1 MKIPRY
7 QLATESKNGNSWLR
21 IVVVGSSIIYSSIHL
36 WQFLERYSK
45 AGGDFLGV
53 FPAPTPAKWTGRI
66 NDSFFVD
73 SGSHLHY
80 LSDLISWGH
89 GPLFHLFTLPLFA
102 FKDVATAYEFLI
114 WPTLGFYIVSW
125 LVLSRFC
132 LSDDSKWYMFP
143 AITLISLNFSPA
155 YEALAQRNP
164 EILELLLISIALLLF
179 SQERERLSGVLVGI
193 TAGIKFLPGILVL
206 QFLVTKRRNA
216 IQGSL
221 VTLALIAVVTQ
232 IALGWQNSTTLKYF
246 FTDKDPDFG
255 TTWYEH
261 SLNSAVSGVV
271 LRALSTSDAKQL
283 AALLVTLV
291 IALALC
297 VWLWRTRLS
306 SDWTLH
312 WAILMIASVML
323 LPHNQPYYLCLLI
336 PSYAIALRR
345 LSIGAPK
352 WQWALFWASYL
363 TVGWGIPMS
372 VAQRLPGLRF
382 LSIHWLY
389 EHQVAFYGVI
399 ALTVVLL
406 VSPALV
412 EEEEIQGVTGIN
424 ST

>member
-1 MKIPRY
+1 M
-7 QLATESKNGNSWLR
+7 
-21 IVVVGSSIIYSSIHL
+21 VVVASIIYSFVHL
-36 WQFLERYSK
+36 WKFIEKYGDAS
-45 AGGDFLGV
+45 GDFLGV
-53 FPAPTPAKWTGRI
+53 FPAPTPAKWTGRLDDLYFI
-66 NDSFFVD
+66 D
-73 SGSHLHY
+73 SGSYSHY
-80 LSDLISWGH
+80 LSDLVSWGH
-89 GPLFHLFTLPLFA
+89 GPIFHFVTLPLFA
-102 FKDVATAYEFLI
+102 FNDVPTAYDFLI
-114 WPTLGFYIVSW
+114 WPTLGFYIASW
-125 LVLSRFC
+125 LALLRFG
-132 LSDDSKWYMFP
+132 LSDDCKWYLFP

-164 EILELLLISIALLLF
+164 EILELLLVSTALLLF
-179 SQERERLSGVLVGI
+179 SQQRERVSGALVGI
-193 TAGIKFLPGILVL
+193 AAGIKFLPGILVL
-206 QFLVTKRRNA
+206 QFLVTRRRNA

-246 FTDKDPDFG
+246 FSGKDPDFG

-271 LRALSTSDAKQL
+271 LRALSPGDPKQNI
-283 AALLVTLV
+283 ALLVTLV

-297 VWLWRTRLS
+297 VWLWRTRQS

-312 WAILMIASVML
+312 WGILMIASVML

-336 PSYAIALRR
+336 PSYVIALRR

-352 WQWALFWASYL
+352 WQWVLFWASYL

-372 VAQRLPGLRF
+372 MAQRLPGLGF

-389 EHQVAFYGVI
+389 EHQVAFYGVM

-406 VSPALV
+406 VSPVPV
-412 EEEEIQGVTGIN
+412 EEGEIQGVTGID
-424 ST
+424 